1 MQSSSQ
7 AGPYPGVHSLKI
19 KTRNELIPLNV
30 LVLLLIVVIIL
41 LPSNGLRI
49 ALGLPFLLFFPG
61 YTLVAALFPKRESLE
76 AIERMA
82 LSFGISIAVVS
93 FIGLILNYTHW
104 GIRLEPVLYSVTS
117 FIFITSIVAWL
128 RRKGLPKQERFGIEF
143 QLKAPGWGRG
153 TLDRVLS
160 IILVVAVLGA
170 LGMLGYVIATP
181 KVGERFTEFYI
192 LGLSGKATDYPKEI
206 RVGEEAKVIVG
217 IVNHEHEM
225 VTYRVEV
232 NIDGVKNNEVG
243 PILLANEQ
251 KWEEIVSFT
260 PDKTG
265 DNQKVDLTLYKNQ
278 EAKPCLEP
286 LHLWIDVTE

>member
-1 MQSSSQ
+1 
-7 AGPYPGVHSLKI
+7 LKI
-19 KTRNELIPLNV
+19 KARNELIPLNV

-41 LPSNGLRI
+41 LPSNSLRI

-76 AIERMA
+76 AIERVA
-82 LSFGISIAVVS
+82 LSFGLSIAVVPL
-93 FIGLILNYTHW
+93 IGLLLNYTPW

-128 RRKGLPKQERFGIEF
+128 RRKGLPEQERFGIKL
-143 QLKAPGWGRG
+143 QWKAPGWGRG
-153 TLDRVLS
+153 ALDRVLS

-170 LGMLGYVIATP
+170 LGMLGYVIAAP
-181 KVGERFTEFYI
+181 KVGEKFTEFYI
-192 LGLSGKATDYPKEI
+192 LGLSGKATDYPKEV

-217 IVNHEHEM
+217 ILNHEHEI
-225 VTYRVEV
+225 VTYRVELK
-232 NIDGVKNNEVG
+232 IDGVKNNEVG

-251 KWEEIVSFT
+251 RWEEIVSFT
-260 PDKTG
+260 PDKAG
-265 DNQKVDLTLYKNQ
+265 DNQKVGLMLYKNE
-278 EAKPCLEP
+278 EAEPCLEP

>member
-1 MQSSSQ
+1 
-7 AGPYPGVHSLKI
+7 LKI

-41 LPSNGLRI
+41 LPSNSLRI

-82 LSFGISIAVVS
+82 LSFGMSIAVVS

-128 RRKGLPKQERFGIEF
+128 RRKGLPKQARFGIEF

-153 TLDRVLS
+153 ALDRVLS

-170 LGMLGYVIATP
+170 LGVLGYVIATP
-181 KVGERFTEFYI
+181 KVGEKFTEFYI

-217 IVNHEHEM
+217 IVNHEHEI
-225 VTYRVEV
+225 VTYQVEV
-232 NIDGVKNNEVG
+232 KIDGVKNNEVG
-243 PILLANEQ
+243 PVLLANEQ

-278 EAKPCLEP
+278 EAEPCLEP